1 MSFDKFKLKL
11 EAGQLLTEREL
22 NLLAE
27 RAINVLIQEPNVVE
41 VQAPQY
47 LIGDVHGQYYDFLK
61 MLKEVSTSCF
71 RQFLLTV
78 DACSWEIMLI
88 EAITPSKQSA
98 TCSS

>member
-1 MSFDKFKLKL
+1 M
-11 EAGQLLTEREL
+11 
-22 NLLAE
+22 
-27 RAINVLIQEPNVVE
+27 LIQEPNVVE